1 MVNKRPSLVDPEGK
15 FAGIIEPV
23 ANAYGCRLVHVRIG
37 GSQAGSGNA
46 LEVFLEM
53 KDGTPLTMDTCAKIS
68 REVSTLLEVE
78 NTMGE
83 AAEDTNAAQAAA
95 FNDAEAAYAGNGSGD
110 DEHDDANSSEIF
122 D

>member
-1 MVNKRPSLVDPEGK
+1 MRKAL
-15 FAGIIEPV
+15 ILPV
-23 ANAYGCRLVHVRIG
+23 AAVALLGLAACGQKAKNEAAEANESIG
-37 GSQAGSGNA
+37 GDS
-46 LEVFLEM
+46 
-53 KDGTPLTMDTCAKIS
+53 
-68 REVSTLLEVE
+68 

-110 DEHDDANSSEIF
+110 AEAHDDANSSEIF